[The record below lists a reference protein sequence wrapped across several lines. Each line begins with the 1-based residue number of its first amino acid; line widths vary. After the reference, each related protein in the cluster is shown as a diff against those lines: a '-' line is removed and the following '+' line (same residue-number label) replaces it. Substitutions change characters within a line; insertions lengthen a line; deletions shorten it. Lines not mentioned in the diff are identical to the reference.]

1 MASLLDQQAVT
12 QRSYSMASSRIG
24 STSKSTQFPAT
35 SVEHREV
42 EIPGGWKY
50 KSLKL
55 GPITLPWYASPE
67 SQLILVSF
75 VCFLCPGKAAQSNNF
90 FASC

>member
-1 MASLLDQQAVT
+1 MAEARKGLATTNTQIPAHAVE
-12 QRSYSMASSRIG
+12 S
-24 STSKSTQFPAT
+24 
-35 SVEHREV
+35 REV
-42 EIPGGWKY
+42 EIPRGWKY

-75 VCFLCPGKAAQSNNF
+75 VCFLCPGKREYATQHHF
-90 FASC
+90 FRATD